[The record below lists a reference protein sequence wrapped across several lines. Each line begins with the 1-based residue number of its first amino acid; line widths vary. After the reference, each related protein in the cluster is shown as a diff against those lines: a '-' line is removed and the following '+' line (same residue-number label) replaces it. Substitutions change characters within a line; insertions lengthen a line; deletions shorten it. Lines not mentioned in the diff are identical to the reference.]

1 MFKSVGNLIGLY
13 FRLRYIVFFF
23 ISDTESVIYEYC
35 LLIADSGVLVF
46 TCVVLRRYLLALG
59 GGKMRMSQRVVAVTS
74 GGPMVYSQL
83 VPKVNSYQVNSYPS
97 YLVPTVNSYP
107 STYYAWA
114 ASLGMT
120 SWKW

>member
-35 LLIADSGVLVF
+35 LLIADSGVLVLVLVF

-83 VPKVNSYQVNSYPS
+83 VPSQ
-97 YLVPTVNSYP
+97 LVPKLSRTHGQLVP
-107 STYYAWA
+107 
-114 ASLGMT
+114 
-120 SWKW
+120 

>member
-83 VPKVNSYQVNSYPS
+83 VP
-97 YLVPTVNSYP
+97 
-107 STYYAWA
+107 
-114 ASLGMT
+114 
-120 SWKW
+120 